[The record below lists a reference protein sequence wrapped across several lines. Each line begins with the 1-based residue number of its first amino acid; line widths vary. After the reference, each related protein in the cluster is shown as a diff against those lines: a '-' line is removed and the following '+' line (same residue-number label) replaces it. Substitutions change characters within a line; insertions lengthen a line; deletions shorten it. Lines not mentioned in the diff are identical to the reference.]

1 MVNVNSP
8 IMLIGE
14 APGQEEDNLG
24 LPFQGEVGNL
34 LKKCYLQLILK

>member
-14 APGQEEDNLG
+14 TPGAEEDKSG
-24 LPFQGEVGNL
+24 KAFQGEVGNF
-34 LKKCYLQLILK
+34 